1 MIGQTVSHYKIL
13 EKLGEGGMG
22 VVYKAEDTRLKR
34 TVALKFLPANLAA
47 TAEDIGRF
55 EHEAHAISALNHSNI
70 ATIFDIDEA
79 EGNKFLVLEYIT
91 GGTLKSKIRKL
102 QSEDK
107 ELPLHDVIDLAIQ
120 MADGLAHAH
129 RHQII
134 PRDIKSDNIMLT
146 GDGKVK
152 ITDFGLAKLRGQSR
166 LTRSGSTLGTLAYMA
181 PEQLHGEEI
190 DQRADL
196 FSLGVVLYE
205 MATGRTPFRGEHDA
219 ALTYSIANEEPV
231 PARTL
236 RQNLPP
242 ELDLIIAKA
251 LQKDRSC
258 RYQSADELMDDLQKL
273 QRDATGTVKT
283 VAVDKRSKLPWVIAA
298 CIVVLGALG
307 LYFFMPATHPT
318 GANSK
323 TIAVLPFSNLS
334 GDKDEEYFSDGITED
349 ILTQLARI
357 GDLRVISRTSIMK
370 YKGSNKDIREIAR
383 ELNAGVVLEGSVRH
397 AGSQVRITAQL
408 IDATNDTHLWADT
421 YDREYREI
429 FVIQSEI
436 ARNIAGALK
445 ARLSAAEAKDL
456 QSSAAG
462 NTRAYS
468 LLLQGR
474 SFAIRRDAP
483 NIARAIDL
491 YNQALAIDSTNA
503 RTWAALSDA
512 YLEQSTM
519 TSGEIPADCA
529 VRARNAALKS
539 ILLDGNFAGAH
550 IALARILN
558 TFDWDWQ
565 GADRESKIALSI
577 EPNNSSALE
586 LMAGLSVTMG
596 RFDEAI
602 ASAKKAV
609 ELDPMGD
616 VNYFGL
622 AIAYSYKARPRES
635 IAFAQKALE
644 LNPSYAGARDFISTN
659 YLALDMP
666 DSALASARVESDE
679 GWRTHG
685 LSLSYYASGKKEEAE
700 HELQELIRKSGDAM
714 AFQVAEIY
722 AYRGDADRA
731 FQWLE
736 TARRQRDGGIS
747 QMVGN
752 PLLKKIERDPRYMP
766 FLRNLKLAD

>member
-1 MIGQTVSHYKIL
+1 MS
-13 EKLGEGGMG
+13 
-22 VVYKAEDTRLKR
+22 
-34 TVALKFLPANLAA
+34 
-47 TAEDIGRF
+47 
-55 EHEAHAISALNHSNI
+55 
-70 ATIFDIDEA
+70 
-79 EGNKFLVLEYIT
+79 
-91 GGTLKSKIRKL
+91 
-102 QSEDK
+102 
-107 ELPLHDVIDLAIQ
+107 
-120 MADGLAHAH
+120 
-129 RHQII
+129 
-134 PRDIKSDNIMLT
+134 
-146 GDGKVK
+146 
-152 ITDFGLAKLRGQSR
+152 LR
-166 LTRSGSTLGTLAYMA
+166 
-181 PEQLHGEEI
+181 EIGEE
-190 DQRADL
+190 L
-196 FSLGVVLYE
+196 
-205 MATGRTPFRGEHDA
+205 H
-219 ALTYSIANEEPV
+219 
-231 PARTL
+231 
-236 RQNLPP
+236 
-242 ELDLIIAKA
+242 
-251 LQKDRSC
+251 
-258 RYQSADELMDDLQKL
+258 
-273 QRDATGTVKT
+273 
-283 VAVDKRSKLPWVIAA
+283 
-298 CIVVLGALG
+298 
-307 LYFFMPATHPT
+307 
-318 GANSK
+318 
-323 TIAVLPFSNLS
+323 
-334 GDKDEEYFSDGITED
+334 
-349 ILTQLARI
+349 
-357 GDLRVISRTSIMK
+357 
-370 YKGSNKDIREIAR
+370 
-383 ELNAGVVLEGSVRH
+383 AGVVLEGSVRH

-456 QSSAAG
+456 QTSPSG

-474 SFAIRRDAP
+474 SFAIRRNAP
-483 NIARAIDL
+483 NIAKAIDL

-512 YLEQSTM
+512 YLQQSTM

-539 ILLDGNFAGAH
+539 ILLDGNLAEAH

-752 PLLKKIERDPRYMP
+752 PLLKQIEHDPRYMP
-766 FLRNLKLAD
+766 FLRKLKLAD

>member
-55 EHEAHAISALNHSNI
+55 EQEAHAISALNHSNI

-79 EGNKFLVLEYIT
+79 EGKKFLVLEYIT
-91 GGTLKSKIRKL
+91 GGTLRSKIRKL

-134 PRDIKSDNIMLT
+134 HRDIKSDNIMLT

-242 ELDLIIAKA
+242 ELDLIITKA

-258 RYQSADELMDDLQKL
+258 RYQSADELMADLQKL
-273 QRDATGTVKT
+273 QRDATGIVKT
-283 VAVDKRSKLPWVIAA
+283 VALDKRSKLPWVIAA

-445 ARLSAAEAKDL
+445 ARLSAAEAKNL
-456 QSSAAG
+456 QTSASG

-512 YLEQSTM
+512 YLQQSTM

-539 ILLDGNFAGAH
+539 ILLDGNLAEAH

-577 EPNNSSALE
+577 EPNNSSALA

-752 PLLKKIERDPRYMP
+752 PLLKQIEHDPRYMP
-766 FLRNLKLAD
+766 FLRKLKLAD